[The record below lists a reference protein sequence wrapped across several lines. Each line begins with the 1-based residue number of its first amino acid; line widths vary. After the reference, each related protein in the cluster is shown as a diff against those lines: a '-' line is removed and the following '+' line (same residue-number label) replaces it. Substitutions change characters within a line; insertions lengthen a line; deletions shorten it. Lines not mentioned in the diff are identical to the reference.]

1 MMKRLTYALLLLL
14 LPTAVAAQVAT
25 QTPAER
31 IDEQVEQILSRLTIE
46 DKIGQLNQ
54 LDGRRD
60 VEQIKKEI
68 RQGTLSSIMNI
79 VDPAVTDEL
88 QRIAIEES
96 PSGIPLL
103 FARDVVHGFNTVL
116 PIPLGQA
123 ASWNDELIERASRNT
138 ALEATERGIR
148 WAFAPMMDIARDA
161 RWGRIAE
168 GFGEDTYMA
177 GRLATAVVR
186 GYQGESLSD
195 PTSMAACAKH
205 FVGYGDAE
213 GGRDYNTTS
222 IPPRTLRDVYL
233 PPFKACVDEG
243 CASIMTSFNDNDG
256 LPSTGNRWLLTELLR
271 EQWGFEGVVVSDWG
285 SVAGLIPHGVAAD
298 KKDAAEQCIVAGC
311 DVDMSSKSYLLYM
324 KELVE
329 SGEVPMEVLDNAVR
343 RVLRLKVELGL
354 FDHPYARK
362 SEQSDIYSEP
372 ILATAC
378 ELAEQSV
385 VMLKNEN
392 ATLPIAQSG
401 VKVLIVGPMAHAPY
415 DQLGTWT
422 LDGDKTHTVTPLTA
436 LRDEWGDKVEIEYLP
451 CLTHPRDNSTE
462 ELRNLR
468 KAARKADVVVAFV
481 GEEQMMSGEAHSL
494 SSLNLQGAQSAML
507 EEIAATGTPLVTVFM
522 AGRPLT
528 ISREVEISEAVL
540 YAWHPG
546 TMGGKALANI
556 LFGVTNPSGKLPVTF
571 PRNVGQIPIYYNHKH
586 TSHRAKGTEG
596 DLNKIPREAAQSVM
610 GHTSSYLDVAPSPL
624 FHFGYGLSYT
634 TFELSDIAIEKSAVT
649 ADDTIR
655 VSVVVTN
662 TGDVDGTEV
671 VQLYTGR
678 KTASVTQPMKE
689 LKDFQRVTLK
699 AGESR
704 KVEFEVPVSR
714 LAFHNRDMVLTTEP
728 GKYTLTI
735 GTSSQ
740 DGLKCYFKIVE

>member
-1 MMKRLTYALLLLL
+1 MKKFISLLLILSPLL
-14 LPTAVAAQVAT
+14 AFAQKTVD
-25 QTPAER
+25 QR
-31 IDEQVEQILSRLTIE
+31 VEEILSRMTIE
-46 DKIGQLNQ
+46 DKLGQLNQ
-54 LDGRRD
+54 MDGRRD
-60 VEQIKKEI
+60 IEKIKQEV
-68 RQGTLSSIMNI
+68 REGTLSSIMNI

-116 PIPLGQA
+116 PIPLGMA
-123 ASWNDELIERASRNT
+123 ASWDDELIEAAAHNT

-148 WAFAPMMDIARDA
+148 WAFAPMMDIARDP

-168 GFGEDTYMA
+168 SFGEDTYMA

-186 GYQGESLSD
+186 GYQGENLSD

-213 GGRDYNTTS
+213 GGRDYNTTF

-285 SVAGLIPHGVAAD
+285 SVAGLIPHGVSPD
-298 KKDAAEQCIVAGC
+298 KRDAAKQCIIAGC
-311 DVDMSSKSYLLYM
+311 DVDMSSRSYLLNM
-324 KELVE
+324 KDLIEK
-329 SGEVPMEVLDNAVR
+329 GEVDMAVLDEAVR
-343 RVLRLKVELGL
+343 RVLRLKVQLGL
-354 FDHPYARK
+354 FEHPYARK
-362 SEQSDIYSEP
+362 AAQSDIYSEP
-372 ILATAC
+372 VLETAC
-378 ELAEQSV
+378 RLAEESV
-385 VMLKNEN
+385 VMLKNDG
-392 ATLPIAQSG
+392 ALPVAQTTR
-401 VKVLIVGPMAHAPY
+401 KVLVVGPMADAAY
-415 DQLGTWT
+415 DQMGTWA
-422 LDGDKTHTVTPLTA
+422 LDGDKTHSVTPVA
-436 LRDEWGDKVEIEYLP
+436 AMRQDWGDKVEITYIP
-451 CLTHPRDNSTE
+451 CLTHPRDKSTAE
-462 ELRNLR
+462 FKQMV
-468 KAARKADVVVAFV
+468 KAAKKADIVVAFV

-494 SSLNLQGAQSAML
+494 SSLDLQGAQGQML
-507 EEIAATGTPLVTVFM
+507 EALAETDTPLVTVFM

-528 ISREVEISEAVL
+528 IERQVEISDAVL

-546 TMGGKALANI
+546 TMGGKALSNI
-556 LFGVTNPSGKLPVTF
+556 IFGAANPSGKLPVTF

-586 TSHRAKGTEG
+586 TSHIAKGTEG
-596 DLNKIPREAAQSVM
+596 NIDSIPREAYQSVM
-610 GHTSSYLDVAPSPL
+610 GHTSSYLDVAPTPL

-634 TFELSDIAIEKSAVT
+634 TFELSDIRIESTAVKP
-649 ADDTIR
+649 DGYIR
-655 VSVVVTN
+655 ASVVVTN
-662 TGDVDGTEV
+662 TGSREGTEV

-689 LKDFQRVTLK
+689 LKDFQRVSL
-699 AGESR
+699 APGESR

-714 LAFHNRDMVLTTEP
+714 LAFHNRDMVLAVEE
-728 GKYTLTI
+728 GKHTLTI
-735 GTSSQ
+735 GSDSQ
-740 DGLKCYFKIVE
+740 SGLKAYFKITK

>member
-1 MMKRLTYALLLLL
+1 MKKLISLLL
-14 LPTAVAAQVAT
+14 
-25 QTPAER
+25 
-31 IDEQVEQILSRLTIE
+31 ILSPLLAFAQKTVDERVEEILGRLTIE

-54 LDGRRD
+54 MDGRRD
-60 VEQIKKEI
+60 LEKIKEEV

-96 PSGIPLL
+96 PSHIPLL

-116 PIPLGQA
+116 PIPLGMA
-123 ASWNDELIERASRNT
+123 ASWDNELIEAAARNT
-138 ALEATERGIR
+138 ALEATEKGIR
-148 WAFAPMMDIARDA
+148 WAFAPMMDIARDP

-168 GFGEDTYMA
+168 SFGEDTYMA

-186 GYQGESLSD
+186 GYQGESLED
-195 PTSMAACAKH
+195 QTSMAACAKH

-233 PPFKACVDEG
+233 PPFKACVDDG

-271 EQWGFEGVVVSDWG
+271 EQWGFKGLVVSDWG
-285 SVAGLIPHGVAAD
+285 SVAGLIPHGVSPD
-298 KKDAAEQCIVAGC
+298 KRDAAKQCITAGC
-311 DVDMSSKSYLLYM
+311 DMDMSSRSYLLNM
-324 KELVE
+324 KDLVE
-329 SGEVPMEVLDNAVR
+329 KGEVDMAVLDEAVR
-343 RVLRLKVELGL
+343 RVLRLKMQLGL
-354 FDHPYARK
+354 FDKPYARK
-362 SEQSDIYSEP
+362 SATTDIYSEP
-372 ILATAC
+372 VLETSC
-378 ELAEQSV
+378 RLAEESV
-385 VMLKNEN
+385 VMLKNESV
-392 ATLPIAQSG
+392 LPIATTG
-401 VKVLIVGPMAHAPY
+401 KKVLVVGPMADAPY
-415 DQLGTWT
+415 DQMGTWA
-422 LDGDKTHTVTPLTA
+422 LDGDKTHTVTPIA
-436 LRDEWGDKVEIEYLP
+436 AMKQYWGDKAEITYIS
-451 CLTHPRDNSTE
+451 CLTHPRDKSE
-462 ELRNLR
+462 AEFKKMV
-468 KAARKADVVVAFV
+468 KAAKKADVVVAFV

-494 SSLNLQGAQSAML
+494 SSLDLHGAQSQML
-507 EEIAATGTPLVTVFM
+507 EALAATDTPLVTVFM

-528 ISREVEISEAVL
+528 IGRQVEISDAVL

-556 LFGVTNPSGKLPVTF
+556 IFGAANPSGKLPVTF

-596 DLNKIPREAAQSVM
+596 NLDSIPREAYQSVM

-634 TFELSDIAIEKSAVT
+634 TFELSDIALESKEVK
-649 ADDTIR
+649 ADGTIR
-655 VSVVVTN
+655 ASVVLTN
-662 TGDVDGTEV
+662 TGSYAGTEV

-689 LKDFQRVTLK
+689 LKDFQRVSL
-699 AGESR
+699 APGESR
-704 KVEFEVPVSR
+704 KVEFDVPVSR
-714 LAFHNRDMVLTTEP
+714 LAFHNRDMVLTVEE
-728 GKYTLTI
+728 GNYTLTI
-735 GTSSQ
+735 GADSQ
-740 DGLKCYFKIVE
+740 SGLKTYFKITK

>member
-1 MMKRLTYALLLLL
+1 MMKKLIAFVVMALPLF
-14 LPTAVAAQVAT
+14 AFAQKD
-25 QTPAER
+25 
-31 IDEQVEQILSRLTIE
+31 IDQRVEEIMAKMTIE

-54 LDGRRD
+54 MDGRRD
-60 VEQIKKEI
+60 LEQLKKEV
-68 RQGTLSSIMNI
+68 REGTLSSIMNI
-79 VDPAVTDEL
+79 VDPAVTNEL

-96 PSGIPLL
+96 PAGIPIL

-123 ASWNDELIERASRNT
+123 ASWDEELIEKASRNT

-168 GFGEDTYMA
+168 SFGEDTYMA

-186 GYQGESLSD
+186 GYQGNSLSD
-195 PTSMAACAKH
+195 QTSMAACAKH

-285 SVAGLIPHGVAAD
+285 SVAGLIPHGVAYD
-298 KKDAAEQCIVAGC
+298 KKDAAHQCIEAGC
-311 DVDMSSKSYLLYM
+311 DVDMSSRSYLLNL
-324 KELVE
+324 KELIE
-329 SGEVPMEVLDNAVR
+329 SGEVDMAVLDEAVR
-343 RVLRLKVELGL
+343 RVLRLKVALGL
-354 FDHPYARK
+354 FEQPYARTTEK
-362 SEQSDIYSEP
+362 SDIYSESV
-372 ILATAC
+372 LATAC
-378 ELAEQSV
+378 RLAEESV
-385 VMLKNEN
+385 VMLKNDGEV
-392 ATLPIAQSG
+392 LPILPEK
-401 VKVLIVGPMAHAPY
+401 VKRVLVVGPMADAPY
-415 DQLGTWT
+415 DQMGTWA
-422 LDGDKTHTVTPLTA
+422 LDGDKTHTVTPIA
-436 LRDEWGDKVEIEYLP
+436 AIREDWADRVEVDYIP
-451 CLTHPRDNSTE
+451 CLTHPRDRSTAE
-462 ELRNLR
+462 FARMQE
-468 KAARKADVVVAFV
+468 AARKADVVVAFV

-494 SSLNLQGAQSAML
+494 SSLDLQGAQGDML
-507 EEIAATGTPLVTVFM
+507 EALAEVDTPLVTVFM

-528 ISREVEISEAVL
+528 IARQVEISDAIL

-556 LFGVTNPSGKLPVTF
+556 LFGEVSPSGKLPATF

-596 DLNKIPREAAQSVM
+596 NLDSIPREAYQSVM

-624 FHFGYGLSYT
+624 FPFGYGLSYT
-634 TFELSDIAIEKSAVT
+634 TFELSDIKIEKSAVT
-649 ADDTIR
+649 PEESIK
-655 VSVVVTN
+655 VSVLLTN
-662 TGDVDGTEV
+662 TGRCEGTEV

-689 LKDFQRVTLK
+689 LKEFQRVTLG
-699 AGESR
+699 AGECR
-704 KVEFEVPVSR
+704 RVEFEVPVSR
-714 LAFHNRDMVLTTEP
+714 LAFHNRDMVLAVEE

-735 GTSSQ
+735 GTDSQ
-740 DGLKCYFKIVE
+740 TGLKTYFKITK

>member
-1 MMKRLTYALLLLL
+1 MINRMKRFITLILMV
-14 LPTAVAAQVAT
+14 LPVLMSAQ
-25 QTPAER
+25 ES
-31 IDEQVEQILSRLTIE
+31 IDERVEKILRGLTVE

-54 LDGRRD
+54 MDGRRD
-60 VEQIKKEI
+60 IEQIKKEV
-68 RQGTLSSIMNI
+68 REGTLGSIMNI
-79 VDPAVTDEL
+79 VDPSVTDEL

-96 PSGIPLL
+96 PSHIPLL

-116 PIPLGQA
+116 PIPLGMA
-123 ASWNDELIERASRNT
+123 ASWDEGLIEAAARNT
-138 ALEATERGIR
+138 ALEATEKGIR
-148 WAFAPMMDIARDA
+148 WAFAPMMDIARDP

-168 GFGEDTYMA
+168 SFGEDTYMA
-177 GRLATAVVR
+177 GRLASAVVR
-186 GYQGESLSD
+186 GYQGESLENQ
-195 PTSMAACAKH
+195 TSMAACAKH

-285 SVAGLIPHGVAAD
+285 SVAGLIPHGVSPD
-298 KKDAAEQCIVAGC
+298 KRDAAKQCIIAGC
-311 DVDMSSKSYLLYM
+311 DMDMSSRSYLLNM
-324 KELVE
+324 KDLIEK
-329 SGEVPMEVLDNAVR
+329 GEVDMAVLDEAVR
-343 RVLRLKVELGL
+343 RVLRLKMQLGL
-354 FDHPYARK
+354 FDKPYARK
-362 SEQSDIYSEP
+362 ASQSDIYSEP
-372 ILATAC
+372 VLATAC
-378 ELAEQSV
+378 RLAEESV
-385 VMLKNEN
+385 VMLKNDGV
-392 ATLPIAQSG
+392 LPLG
-401 VKVLIVGPMAHAPY
+401 ETVRRVLVVGPMADAPY
-415 DQLGTWT
+415 DQMGTWA
-422 LDGDKTHTVTPLTA
+422 LDGDKTHTVTPVAA
-436 LRDEWGDKVEIEYLP
+436 LEQGWGDKVEITYIP
-451 CLTHPRDNSTE
+451 CLTHPRDKSTAE
-462 ELRNLR
+462 FKKMA
-468 KAARKADVVVAFV
+468 KAAGKADVVVAFV

-494 SSLNLQGAQSAML
+494 SSLDLQGTQAEML
-507 EEIAATGTPLVTVFM
+507 EALAETGTPLITVFM

-528 ISREVEISEAVL
+528 IGRQVEISDAVL

-556 LFGVTNPSGKLPVTF
+556 IFGTVNPSGKLPVTF

-596 DLNKIPREAAQSVM
+596 NLDNIPREAPQSVM

-634 TFELSDIAIEKSAVT
+634 TFELSDITLEAKEVSAEGT
-649 ADDTIR
+649 LRA
-655 VSVVVTN
+655 SVVVTN
-662 TGDVDGTEV
+662 TGKREGTEV

-689 LKDFQRVTLK
+689 LKDFRRVSL
-699 AGESR
+699 APGESR

-714 LAFHNRDMVLTTEP
+714 LAFHNRDMVLAVEE
-728 GKYTLTI
+728 GNYTLTI
-735 GTSSQ
+735 GTDSQ
-740 DGLKCYFKIVE
+740 NGHRTYFKITNK

>member
-1 MMKRLTYALLLLL
+1 MKKLISLLLMACPLF
-14 LPTAVAAQVAT
+14 AFAQKTVD
-25 QTPAER
+25 ER
-31 IDEQVEQILSRLTIE
+31 VEEILGGMTIE

-54 LDGRRD
+54 MDGRRD
-60 VEQIKKEI
+60 IEKIKTEI

-88 QRIAIEES
+88 QRIAVEES
-96 PSGIPLL
+96 PSRIPIL

-116 PIPLGQA
+116 PIPLGMA
-123 ASWNDELIERASRNT
+123 ASWDDDLIEAASRNT
-138 ALEATERGIR
+138 ALEATEKGIR
-148 WAFAPMMDIARDA
+148 WAFAPMMDIARDP

-168 GFGEDTYMA
+168 SFGEDTYMA

-195 PTSMAACAKH
+195 QTSMAACAKH

-233 PPFKACVDEG
+233 PPFKACVDQG

-271 EQWGFEGVVVSDWG
+271 EQWGFDGVVVSDWG
-285 SVAGLIPHGVAAD
+285 SVAGLIPHGVAHD
-298 KKDAAEQCIVAGC
+298 RRDAAQQCIVAGC
-311 DVDMSSKSYLLYM
+311 DMDMSSRSYLMNL
-324 KELVE
+324 KDLIEK
-329 SGEVPMEVLDNAVR
+329 GEVDMAVLDEAVR
-343 RVLRLKVELGL
+343 HVLKLKIELGL
-354 FDHPYARK
+354 FEKPYARK
-362 SEQSDIYSEP
+362 TEKSDIYSEP
-372 ILATAC
+372 VLETAC
-378 ELAEQSV
+378 RLAEESV
-385 VMLKNEN
+385 VMLKNEG
-392 ATLPIAQSG
+392 ALPIG
-401 VKVLIVGPMAHAPY
+401 ETVGRILVVGPMADAAY
-415 DQLGTWT
+415 DQMGTWA
-422 LDGDKTHTVTPLTA
+422 LDGDKAHTVTPVAA
-436 LRDEWGDKVEIEYLP
+436 LRQMYGDKVEYIP
-451 CLTHPRDNSTE
+451 CLTHPRDKSASE
-462 ELRNLR
+462 FKRMA
-468 KAARKADVVVAFV
+468 KAARKADVVLAFV

-494 SSLNLQGAQSAML
+494 SSLDLQGAQAQML
-507 EEIAATGTPLVTVFM
+507 ETLASTGTPLVTVFL
-522 AGRPLT
+522 AGRPMT
-528 ISREVEISEAVL
+528 IAPQVEISDAVL

-556 LFGVTNPSGKLPVTF
+556 ISGAVNPSGKLPVTF

-586 TSHRAKGTEG
+586 TSHIAKGTEG
-596 DLNKIPREAAQSVM
+596 NLDNIPREGRQSVM

-634 TFELSDIAIEKSAVT
+634 TFELSDAQIESTTVT
-649 ADDTIR
+649 PDGHIR
-655 VSVVVTN
+655 ASVVVKN
-662 TGDVDGTEV
+662 TGNREGTEI

-689 LKDFQRVTLK
+689 LKDFKRVTL
-699 AGESR
+699 APGESR

-714 LAFHNRDMVLTTEP
+714 LAFHNRDMVLAVEE

-735 GTSSQ
+735 GTDCQ
-740 DGLKCYFKIVE
+740 NGLKKYFKIINNN

>member
-1 MMKRLTYALLLLL
+1 M
-14 LPTAVAAQVAT
+14 
-25 QTPAER
+25 
-31 IDEQVEQILSRLTIE
+31 TIE

-54 LDGRRD
+54 MDGRRD
-60 VEQIKKEI
+60 IEKIKAEI

-88 QRIAIEES
+88 QRIAVEES
-96 PSGIPLL
+96 PSRIPIL

-116 PIPLGQA
+116 PIPLGMA
-123 ASWNDELIERASRNT
+123 ASWDDELIEAAARNT

-148 WAFAPMMDIARDA
+148 WAFAPMMDIARDP

-168 GFGEDTYMA
+168 SFGEDTYMA

-186 GYQGESLSD
+186 GYQGKSLAD
-195 PTSMAACAKH
+195 QTSMAACAKH

-233 PPFKACVDEG
+233 PPFKACVDQG

-271 EQWGFEGVVVSDWG
+271 EQWGFDGVVVSDWG
-285 SVAGLIPHGVAAD
+285 SVAGLIPHGVAHD
-298 KKDAAEQCIVAGC
+298 KRDAAHQCIIAGC
-311 DVDMSSKSYLLYM
+311 DVDMSSRSYLLNL
-324 KELVE
+324 KDLIEK
-329 SGEVPMEVLDNAVR
+329 GEVDVAVLDEAVR
-343 RVLRLKVELGL
+343 RVLRLKMQLGI
-354 FDHPYARK
+354 FDQPYARK
-362 SEQSDIYSEP
+362 AERSDIYSESV
-372 ILATAC
+372 LETAC
-378 ELAEQSV
+378 RLAEESV
-385 VMLKNEN
+385 VMLKNDN
-392 ATLPIAQSG
+392 ALPIEG
-401 VKVLIVGPMAHAPY
+401 TVRKVLVVGPMADAPY
-415 DQLGTWT
+415 DQLGTWA
-422 LDGDKTHTVTPLTA
+422 LDGDKTRTVTPINA
-436 LRDEWGDKVEIEYLP
+436 LREDWGDKVEIIYIP
-451 CLTHPRDNSTE
+451 CLTHPRDNSTSE
-462 ELRNLR
+462 FRNMV

-494 SSLNLQGAQSAML
+494 SSLDLQGAQGAML
-507 EEIAATGTPLVTVFM
+507 EALAQTDTPLVTVFM

-528 ISREVEISEAVL
+528 IAREMEISDAVL

-556 LFGVTNPSGKLPVTF
+556 LFGVVNPSGKLPVSF
-571 PRNVGQIPIYYNHKH
+571 PRNVGQIPVYYNHKH
-586 TSHRAKGTEG
+586 TSHIAKGTEG
-596 DLNKIPREAAQSVM
+596 DINKIPREAPQSVM

-624 FHFGYGLSYT
+624 FCFGYGLSYT
-634 TFELSDIAIEKSAVT
+634 TFELSDIQIESTSVKPDGYVRA
-649 ADDTIR
+649 
-655 VSVVVTN
+655 SVVVKN
-662 TGDVDGTEV
+662 TGSREGTEI

-689 LKDFQRVTLK
+689 LKDFKRVTL
-699 AGESR
+699 APGESS

-714 LAFHNRDMVLTTEP
+714 LAFHNRDMVLAVEE

-735 GTSSQ
+735 GTDSQ
-740 DGLKCYFKIVE
+740 NGLKTYFKITE

>member
-1 MMKRLTYALLLLL
+1 MKRFITMMLMALPVLMN
-14 LPTAVAAQVAT
+14 AQ
-25 QTPAER
+25 ES
-31 IDEQVEQILSRLTIE
+31 IDQRVEDILGKMTIE

-60 VEQIKKEI
+60 IEAIKQEV
-68 RQGTLSSIMNI
+68 REGTLGSIMNI

-116 PIPLGQA
+116 PIPLGMA
-123 ASWNDELIERASRNT
+123 ASWDRELIEAAARNT
-138 ALEATERGIR
+138 ALEATEKGIR
-148 WAFAPMMDIARDA
+148 WAFAPMMDIARDP

-168 GFGEDTYMA
+168 SFGEDTYMA
-177 GRLATAVVR
+177 GALATAVVR
-186 GYQGESLSD
+186 GYQGEDLSD

-213 GGRDYNTTS
+213 GGRDYNTTF

-285 SVAGLIPHGVAAD
+285 SVAGLIPHGVSPD
-298 KKDAAEQCIVAGC
+298 KRDAAKQCIIAGC
-311 DVDMSSKSYLLYM
+311 DMDMSSKSYLLHM
-324 KELVE
+324 KDLIEK
-329 SGEVPMEVLDNAVR
+329 GEVDMAVLDEAVR
-343 RVLRLKVELGL
+343 RVLRLKVQLGL
-354 FDHPYARK
+354 FNHPYARK
-362 SEQSDIYSEP
+362 AAQSDIYSEP
-372 ILATAC
+372 VLETAC
-378 ELAEQSV
+378 KLAEESIV
-385 VMLKNEN
+385 LLKNEGS
-392 ATLPIAQSG
+392 LPFGES
-401 VKVLIVGPMAHAPY
+401 VRKVLIVGPMADAPY
-415 DQLGTWT
+415 DQMGTWT
-422 LDGDKTHTVTPLTA
+422 LDGDKTHTVTPIMA
-436 LRDEWGDKVEIEYLP
+436 LREGWADKVEIEYIP
-451 CLTHPRDNSTE
+451 CLTHPRDKSDAE
-462 ELRNLR
+462 FKKIA

-494 SSLNLQGAQSAML
+494 SSLDLQGAQAEML
-507 EEIAATGTPLVTVFM
+507 EVLAETETPLVTVFM

-528 ISREVEISEAVL
+528 IGRQVEISDAVL

-586 TSHRAKGTEG
+586 TSHKAKGTEG
-596 DLNKIPREAAQSVM
+596 NLDNIPREAAQSVM
-610 GHTSSYLDVAPSPL
+610 GHTSSYLDVAPTPL
-624 FHFGYGLSYT
+624 FHFGYGLSFT
-634 TFELSDIAIEKSAVT
+634 NFELSDIVLETKEVQ
-649 ADDTIR
+649 ADGYIR
-655 VSVVVTN
+655 ASVVVTN
-662 TGDVDGTEV
+662 TGSREGTEV
-671 VQLYTGR
+671 VQFYTGR

-689 LKDFQRVTLK
+689 LKDFKRVTL
-699 AGESR
+699 APGESR

-714 LAFHNRDMVLTTEP
+714 LAFHNRDLILGIEK
-728 GKYTLTI
+728 GNYTLTI
-735 GTSSQ
+735 GTDSQ
-740 DGLKCYFKIVE
+740 SGLRTYFKITE

>member
-1 MMKRLTYALLLLL
+1 MALPVLMN
-14 LPTAVAAQVAT
+14 AQ
-25 QTPAER
+25 ES
-31 IDEQVEQILSRLTIE
+31 IDQRVEEILGKMTIE

-60 VEQIKKEI
+60 IEAIKQEV
-68 RQGTLSSIMNI
+68 REGTLGSIMNI

-116 PIPLGQA
+116 PIPLGMA
-123 ASWNDELIERASRNT
+123 ASWDRELIEAAARNT
-138 ALEATERGIR
+138 ALEATEKGIR
-148 WAFAPMMDIARDA
+148 WAFAPMMDIARDP

-168 GFGEDTYMA
+168 SFGEDTYMA
-177 GRLATAVVR
+177 GALATAVVR
-186 GYQGESLSD
+186 GYQGEDLSD

-213 GGRDYNTTS
+213 GGRDYNTTF

-285 SVAGLIPHGVAAD
+285 SVAGLIPHGVSPD
-298 KKDAAEQCIVAGC
+298 KRDAARQCIIAGC
-311 DVDMSSKSYLLYM
+311 DMDMSSKSYLLHM
-324 KELVE
+324 KDLIEK
-329 SGEVPMEVLDNAVR
+329 GEVDMAVLDEAVR
-343 RVLRLKVELGL
+343 RVLRLKVQLGL

-362 SEQSDIYSEP
+362 AAQSDIYSEP
-372 ILATAC
+372 VLETAC
-378 ELAEQSV
+378 KLAEESIV
-385 VMLKNEN
+385 LLKNEGS
-392 ATLPIAQSG
+392 LPFGES
-401 VKVLIVGPMAHAPY
+401 VRKVLIVGPMADAPY
-415 DQLGTWT
+415 DQMGTWT
-422 LDGDKTHTVTPLTA
+422 LDGDKTHTVTPIMA
-436 LRDEWGDKVEIEYLP
+436 LREGWADKVEIEYIP
-451 CLTHPRDNSTE
+451 CLTHPRDKSDAE
-462 ELRNLR
+462 FKKIA

-494 SSLNLQGAQSAML
+494 SSLDLQGAQAEML
-507 EEIAATGTPLVTVFM
+507 EVLAETETPLVTVFM

-528 ISREVEISEAVL
+528 IGRQVEISDAVL

-586 TSHRAKGTEG
+586 TSHKAKGTEG
-596 DLNKIPREAAQSVM
+596 NLDNIPREAAQSVM
-610 GHTSSYLDVAPSPL
+610 GHTSSYLDVAPTPL
-624 FHFGYGLSYT
+624 FHFGYGLSFT
-634 TFELSDIAIEKSAVT
+634 NFELSDIVLETKEVQ
-649 ADDTIR
+649 ADGYIR
-655 VSVVVTN
+655 ASVVVTN
-662 TGDVDGTEV
+662 TGSREGTEV
-671 VQLYTGR
+671 VQFYTGR

-689 LKDFQRVTLK
+689 LKDFKRVTL
-699 AGESR
+699 APGESR

-714 LAFHNRDMVLTTEP
+714 LAFHNRDLILGIEK
-728 GKYTLTI
+728 GNYTLTI
-735 GTSSQ
+735 GTDSQ
-740 DGLKCYFKIVE
+740 SGLRTYFKITE

>member
-1 MMKRLTYALLLLL
+1 MKKLISLLLMACPLF
-14 LPTAVAAQVAT
+14 AFAQKTVD
-25 QTPAER
+25 ER
-31 IDEQVEQILSRLTIE
+31 VEEILGGMTIE

-54 LDGRRD
+54 MDGRRD
-60 VEQIKKEI
+60 IEKIKTEI

-88 QRIAIEES
+88 QRIAVEES
-96 PSGIPLL
+96 PSRIPIL

-116 PIPLGQA
+116 PIPLGMA
-123 ASWNDELIERASRNT
+123 ASWDDDLIEAASRNT
-138 ALEATERGIR
+138 ALEATEKGIR
-148 WAFAPMMDIARDA
+148 WAFAPMMDIARDP

-168 GFGEDTYMA
+168 SFGEDTYMA

-195 PTSMAACAKH
+195 QTSMAACAKH

-233 PPFKACVDEG
+233 PPFKACVDQG

-271 EQWGFEGVVVSDWG
+271 EQWGFDGVVVSDWG
-285 SVAGLIPHGVAAD
+285 SVAGLIPHGVAHD
-298 KKDAAEQCIVAGC
+298 RRDAAQQCIVAGC
-311 DVDMSSKSYLLYM
+311 DMDMSSRSYLMNL
-324 KELVE
+324 KDLIEK
-329 SGEVPMEVLDNAVR
+329 GEVDMAVLDEAVR
-343 RVLRLKVELGL
+343 HVLKLKIELGL
-354 FDHPYARK
+354 FEKPYARK
-362 SEQSDIYSEP
+362 TEKSDIYSEP
-372 ILATAC
+372 VLETAC
-378 ELAEQSV
+378 RLAEESV
-385 VMLKNEN
+385 VMLKNEG
-392 ATLPIAQSG
+392 ALPIG
-401 VKVLIVGPMAHAPY
+401 ETVGRILVVGPMADAAY
-415 DQLGTWT
+415 DQMGTWA
-422 LDGDKTHTVTPLTA
+422 LDGDKAHTVTPVAA
-436 LRDEWGDKVEIEYLP
+436 LRQMYGDKVEYIP
-451 CLTHPRDNSTE
+451 CLTHPRDKSASE
-462 ELRNLR
+462 FKRMA
-468 KAARKADVVVAFV
+468 KAARKADVVLAFV

-494 SSLNLQGAQSAML
+494 SSLDLQGAQAQML
-507 EEIAATGTPLVTVFM
+507 ETLASTGTPLVTVFL
-522 AGRPLT
+522 AGRPMT
-528 ISREVEISEAVL
+528 IAPQVEISDAVL

-556 LFGVTNPSGKLPVTF
+556 ISGAVNPSGKLPVTF

-586 TSHRAKGTEG
+586 TSHIAKGTEG
-596 DLNKIPREAAQSVM
+596 NLDNIPREGRQSVM

-634 TFELSDIAIEKSAVT
+634 TFELSDAQIESTTVT
-649 ADDTIR
+649 PDGHIR
-655 VSVVVTN
+655 ASVVVKN
-662 TGDVDGTEV
+662 IGSREGTEV

-689 LKDFQRVTLK
+689 LKDFKRVTL
-699 AGESR
+699 APGESR

-714 LAFHNRDMVLTTEP
+714 LAFHNRDMVLAVEE

-735 GTSSQ
+735 GTDCQ
-740 DGLKCYFKIVE
+740 NGLKKYFKIINNN

>member
-1 MMKRLTYALLLLL
+1 MKKILVSILTL
-14 LPTAVAAQVAT
+14 LPLLAFAQKEVD
-25 QTPAER
+25 QR
-31 IDEQVEQILSRLTIE
+31 VEEILSKMTLK

-54 LDGRRD
+54 MDGRRD
-60 VEQIKKEI
+60 VEKIKQEV
-68 RQGTLSSIMNI
+68 REGTLSSIMNI
-79 VDPAVTDEL
+79 VDPAVTNEL

-96 PSGIPLL
+96 PAGIPLL

-123 ASWNDELIERASRNT
+123 ASWDEELIEQASRNT

-168 GFGEDTYMA
+168 SFGEDTYMS
-177 GRLATAVVR
+177 GRLASAVVR
-186 GYQGESLSD
+186 GYQGSSLSEQ
-195 PTSMAACAKH
+195 TSMAACAKH

-285 SVAGLIPHGVAAD
+285 SVAGLIPHGVAHD
-298 KKDAAEQCIVAGC
+298 KRDAAHQCIEAGC
-311 DVDMSSKSYLLYM
+311 DVDMSSRSYLQNL
-324 KELVE
+324 EDLIAE
-329 SGEVPMEVLDNAVR
+329 GEVDMEVLDEAVR
-343 RVLRLKVELGL
+343 RVLRLKVALGL
-354 FDHPYARK
+354 FEQPYARTAEK
-362 SEQSDIYSEP
+362 SDIYSESV
-372 ILATAC
+372 LNTAC
-378 ELAEQSV
+378 RLAEESV
-385 VMLKNEN
+385 VMLKNEGSV
-392 ATLPIAQSG
+392 LPILPES
-401 VKVLIVGPMAHAPY
+401 VKRVLVVGPMADAPY
-415 DQLGTWT
+415 DQMGTWA
-422 LDGDKTHTVTPLTA
+422 LDGDKTHTVTPIMA
-436 LRDEWGDKVEIEYLP
+436 LREEWADKVEIEYLP
-451 CLTHPRDNSTE
+451 VLTHPRDKSTAE
-462 ELRNLR
+462 FEKMQN
-468 KAARKADVVVAFV
+468 AARKADVVVAFV

-494 SSLNLQGAQSAML
+494 SSLDLQGAQGEML
-507 EEIAATGTPLVTVFM
+507 EALAEVDTPLVTVFM

-528 ISREVEISEAVL
+528 IARQVEISDAIL

-556 LFGVTNPSGKLPVTF
+556 LFGKANPSGKLPVTF

-596 DLNKIPREAAQSVM
+596 NLDNIPREAYQSVM

-634 TFELSDIAIEKSAVT
+634 TFELSDIKIESTAVKPE
-649 ADDTIR
+649 DNIR
-655 VSVVVTN
+655 VSVVLTN
-662 TGDVDGTEV
+662 TGSVEGTEV

-689 LKDFQRVTLK
+689 LKDFQRVRLA

-704 KVEFEVPVSR
+704 RVEFEVPVSR
-714 LAFHNRDMVLTTEP
+714 LAFHNRDMVLAVEE

-735 GTSSQ
+735 GTDSQ
-740 DGLKCYFKIVE
+740 TGLKTYFKITK

>member
-1 MMKRLTYALLLLL
+1 MKKLISLLLIACPLF
-14 LPTAVAAQVAT
+14 AFAQNT
-25 QTPAER
+25 
-31 IDEQVEQILSRLTIE
+31 IDERVEEILGRMTIE

-54 LDGRRD
+54 MDGRRD
-60 VEQIKKEI
+60 IEKIKAEI

-88 QRIAIEES
+88 QRIAVEES
-96 PSGIPLL
+96 PSRIPIL

-116 PIPLGQA
+116 PIPLGMA
-123 ASWNDELIERASRNT
+123 ASWDDELIEAAARNT

-148 WAFAPMMDIARDA
+148 WAFAPMVDIARDP

-168 GFGEDTYMA
+168 SFGEDTYMA

-186 GYQGESLSD
+186 GYQGKSLTD
-195 PTSMAACAKH
+195 QTSMAACAKH

-233 PPFKACVDEG
+233 PPFKACVDQG

-271 EQWGFEGVVVSDWG
+271 EQWGFDGVVVSDWG
-285 SVAGLIPHGVAAD
+285 SVAGLIPHGVAHD
-298 KKDAAEQCIVAGC
+298 KRDAAHQCIIAGC
-311 DVDMSSKSYLLYM
+311 DVDMSSRSYLLNL
-324 KELVE
+324 KDLIEK
-329 SGEVPMEVLDNAVR
+329 GEVDVAVLDEAVR
-343 RVLRLKVELGL
+343 RVLRLKMQLGL
-354 FDHPYARK
+354 FDQPYARK
-362 SEQSDIYSEP
+362 TERSDIYSEP
-372 ILATAC
+372 VLETAC
-378 ELAEQSV
+378 RLAEESV
-385 VMLKNEN
+385 VMLKNDN
-392 ATLPIAQSG
+392 ALPIEG
-401 VKVLIVGPMAHAPY
+401 TVRKVLVVGPMADAPY
-415 DQLGTWT
+415 DQLGTWA
-422 LDGDKTHTVTPLTA
+422 LDGDKTRTVTPINA
-436 LRDEWGDKVEIEYLP
+436 LREDWGDKVEIIYIP
-451 CLTHPRDNSTE
+451 CLTHPRDNSTSE
-462 ELRNLR
+462 FRNMV

-494 SSLNLQGAQSAML
+494 SSLDLQGAQGAML
-507 EEIAATGTPLVTVFM
+507 EALAQTDTPLVTVFM

-528 ISREVEISEAVL
+528 IAREMEISDAVL

-556 LFGVTNPSGKLPVTF
+556 LFGVVNPSGKLPVSF

-586 TSHRAKGTEG
+586 TSHIAKGTEG
-596 DLNKIPREAAQSVM
+596 DINKIPREAPQSVM

-624 FHFGYGLSYT
+624 FCFGYGLSYT
-634 TFELSDIAIEKSAVT
+634 TFELSDIQIESTSVKPDGYVRA
-649 ADDTIR
+649 
-655 VSVVVTN
+655 SVVVKN
-662 TGDVDGTEV
+662 TGSREGTEI

-689 LKDFQRVTLK
+689 LKDFKRVTL
-699 AGESR
+699 APGESS

-714 LAFHNRDMVLTTEP
+714 LAFHNRDMVLAVEE

-735 GTSSQ
+735 GTDSQ
-740 DGLKCYFKIVE
+740 NGLKTYFKITE

>member
-1 MMKRLTYALLLLL
+1 MKKLISLLLMACPLF
-14 LPTAVAAQVAT
+14 AFAQKTVD
-25 QTPAER
+25 ER
-31 IDEQVEQILSRLTIE
+31 VEEILGGMTIE

-54 LDGRRD
+54 MDGRRD
-60 VEQIKKEI
+60 IEKIKTEI

-88 QRIAIEES
+88 QRIAVEES
-96 PSGIPLL
+96 PSRIPIL

-116 PIPLGQA
+116 PVPLGMA
-123 ASWNDELIERASRNT
+123 ASWDDDLIEAASRNT
-138 ALEATERGIR
+138 ALEATEKGIR
-148 WAFAPMMDIARDA
+148 WAFAPMMDIARDP

-168 GFGEDTYMA
+168 SFGEDTYMA

-195 PTSMAACAKH
+195 QTSMAACAKH

-233 PPFKACVDEG
+233 PPFKACVDQG

-271 EQWGFEGVVVSDWG
+271 EQWGFDGVVVSDWG
-285 SVAGLIPHGVAAD
+285 SVAGLIPHGVAYD
-298 KKDAAEQCIVAGC
+298 KRDAAQQCIVAGC
-311 DVDMSSKSYLLYM
+311 DMDMSSRSYLMNL
-324 KELVE
+324 KDLIEK
-329 SGEVPMEVLDNAVR
+329 GEVDMAVLDEAVR
-343 RVLRLKVELGL
+343 RVLKLKIELGL
-354 FDHPYARK
+354 FEKPYARK
-362 SEQSDIYSEP
+362 SEKSDIYSEP
-372 ILATAC
+372 VLETAC
-378 ELAEQSV
+378 RLAEESV
-385 VMLKNEN
+385 VMLKNEG
-392 ATLPIAQSG
+392 ALPIG
-401 VKVLIVGPMAHAPY
+401 ETVGRILITGPMADAAY
-415 DQLGTWT
+415 DQMGTWA
-422 LDGDKTHTVTPLTA
+422 LDGDKTHTVTPVAA
-436 LRDEWGDKVEIEYLP
+436 LREVYGDKVEYIP
-451 CLTHPRDNSTE
+451 CLTHPRDKSTSE
-462 ELRNLR
+462 FKRMA
-468 KAARKADVVVAFV
+468 KAARKADVVLAFV

-494 SSLNLQGAQSAML
+494 SSLDLQGAQAQML
-507 EEIAATGTPLVTVFM
+507 ETLASTGTPLVTVFL
-522 AGRPLT
+522 AGRPMT
-528 ISREVEISEAVL
+528 IAPQVEISDAVL

-556 LFGVTNPSGKLPVTF
+556 ISGAVNHSGKLPVTF

-586 TSHRAKGTEG
+586 TSHIAKGTEG
-596 DLNKIPREAAQSVM
+596 NLDNIPREGRQSVM

-634 TFELSDIAIEKSAVT
+634 TFELSDAQIESTAVT
-649 ADDTIR
+649 PDVHIR
-655 VSVVVTN
+655 ASVVVKN
-662 TGDVDGTEV
+662 TGNREGTEI

-689 LKDFQRVTLK
+689 LKDFKRVTL
-699 AGESR
+699 APGESR

-714 LAFHNRDMVLTTEP
+714 LAFHNRDMVLAVEE

-735 GTSSQ
+735 GTDCQ
-740 DGLKCYFKIVE
+740 NGLKKYFKIINND

>member
-1 MMKRLTYALLLLL
+1 MKKLISLLLMACPLF
-14 LPTAVAAQVAT
+14 AFAQKTVD
-25 QTPAER
+25 ER
-31 IDEQVEQILSRLTIE
+31 VEEILGGMTIE

-54 LDGRRD
+54 MDGRRD
-60 VEQIKKEI
+60 IEKIKTEI

-88 QRIAIEES
+88 QRIAVEES
-96 PSGIPLL
+96 PSRIPIL

-116 PIPLGQA
+116 PIPLGMA
-123 ASWNDELIERASRNT
+123 ASWDDDLIEAASRNT
-138 ALEATERGIR
+138 ALEATEKGIR
-148 WAFAPMMDIARDA
+148 WAFAPMMDIARDP

-168 GFGEDTYMA
+168 SFGEDTYMA

-195 PTSMAACAKH
+195 QTSMAACAKH

-233 PPFKACVDEG
+233 PPFKACVDQG

-271 EQWGFEGVVVSDWG
+271 EQWGFDGVVVSDWG
-285 SVAGLIPHGVAAD
+285 SVAGLIPHGVAHD
-298 KKDAAEQCIVAGC
+298 RRDAAQQCIVAGC
-311 DVDMSSKSYLLYM
+311 DMDMSSRSYLMNL
-324 KELVE
+324 KDLIEK
-329 SGEVPMEVLDNAVR
+329 GEVDMAVLDEAVR
-343 RVLRLKVELGL
+343 RVLKLKIELGL
-354 FDHPYARK
+354 FEKPYARTTEK
-362 SEQSDIYSEP
+362 SDIYSEP
-372 ILATAC
+372 VLETAC
-378 ELAEQSV
+378 RLAEESV
-385 VMLKNEN
+385 VMLKNEG
-392 ATLPIAQSG
+392 ALPIG
-401 VKVLIVGPMAHAPY
+401 ETVGRILITGPMADAAY
-415 DQLGTWT
+415 DQMGTWA
-422 LDGDKTHTVTPLTA
+422 LDGDKTHTVTPVAA
-436 LRDEWGDKVEIEYLP
+436 LREVYGDKVEYIP
-451 CLTHPRDNSTE
+451 CLTHPRDKSTSE
-462 ELRNLR
+462 FKRMA
-468 KAARKADVVVAFV
+468 KAARKADVVLAFV

-494 SSLNLQGAQSAML
+494 SSLDLQGAQAQML
-507 EEIAATGTPLVTVFM
+507 ETLASTGTPLVTVFL
-522 AGRPLT
+522 AGRPMT
-528 ISREVEISEAVL
+528 IAPQVEISDAVL

-556 LFGVTNPSGKLPVTF
+556 ISGAVNPSGKLPVTF

-586 TSHRAKGTEG
+586 TSHIAKGTEG
-596 DLNKIPREAAQSVM
+596 NLDNIPREGRQSVM

-634 TFELSDIAIEKSAVT
+634 TFELSDAQIESTAVT
-649 ADDTIR
+649 PDGHIR
-655 VSVVVTN
+655 ASVVVKN
-662 TGDVDGTEV
+662 IGSREGTEV

-689 LKDFQRVTLK
+689 LKDFKRVTL
-699 AGESR
+699 APGESR

-714 LAFHNRDMVLTTEP
+714 LAFHNRDMVLAVEE

-735 GTSSQ
+735 GTDCQ
-740 DGLKCYFKIVE
+740 NGLKKYFKIINND

>member
-1 MMKRLTYALLLLL
+1 M
-14 LPTAVAAQVAT
+14 
-25 QTPAER
+25 
-31 IDEQVEQILSRLTIE
+31 TIE

-54 LDGRRD
+54 MDGRRD
-60 VEQIKKEI
+60 IEKVKQEVRE
-68 RQGTLSSIMNI
+68 GTLSSIMNI

-96 PSGIPLL
+96 PSRIPIL

-116 PIPLGQA
+116 PIPLGMA
-123 ASWNDELIERASRNT
+123 ASWDDDLIEAAARNT
-138 ALEATERGIR
+138 AQEATEKGIR

-168 GFGEDTYMA
+168 SFGEDTYMA

-195 PTSMAACAKH
+195 QTSMAACAKH

-233 PPFKACVDEG
+233 PPFKACVDQG

-271 EQWGFEGVVVSDWG
+271 EQWGFDGVVVSDWG
-285 SVAGLIPHGVAAD
+285 SVAGLIPHGVAHD
-298 KKDAAEQCIVAGC
+298 KRDAAQQCIVAGC
-311 DVDMSSKSYLLYM
+311 DMDMSSRSYLLNL
-324 KELVE
+324 KDLIEK
-329 SGEVPMEVLDNAVR
+329 GEVDMAVLDEAVR
-343 RVLRLKVELGL
+343 RVLKLKVELGL
-354 FDHPYARK
+354 FEKPYARK
-362 SEQSDIYSEP
+362 AEKSDIYSEAV
-372 ILATAC
+372 LETAC
-378 ELAEQSV
+378 RLAEESV
-385 VMLKNEN
+385 VMLKNEGV
-392 ATLPIAQSG
+392 LPLGEG
-401 VKVLIVGPMAHAPY
+401 VNKILVVGPMADAAY
-415 DQLGTWT
+415 DQMGTWA
-422 LDGDKTHTVTPLTA
+422 LDGDKTHTVTPVAA
-436 LRDEWGDKVEIEYLP
+436 LREMYGDKVEYIP
-451 CLTHPRDNSTE
+451 CLTHPRDKSTSE
-462 ELRNLR
+462 FKRLA
-468 KAARKADVVVAFV
+468 KAARKADVVLAFV

-494 SSLNLQGAQSAML
+494 SSLDLQGAQAQML
-507 EEIAATGTPLVTVFM
+507 ETLAATGTPLVTVFL
-522 AGRPLT
+522 AGRPMT
-528 ISREVEISEAVL
+528 IARQVEISDAIL

-556 LFGVTNPSGKLPVTF
+556 ISGAVNPSGKLPVTF

-596 DLNKIPREAAQSVM
+596 NLDNIPREGRQSVM

-634 TFELSDIAIEKSAVT
+634 TFELSDAQIESTAVT
-649 ADDTIR
+649 PDGYIR
-655 VSVVVTN
+655 ASVVVKN
-662 TGDVDGTEV
+662 TGSREGTEI

-689 LKDFQRVTLK
+689 LKDFKRVTL
-699 AGESR
+699 APGESR

-714 LAFHNRDMVLTTEP
+714 LAFHNRDMVLAVEE

-735 GTSSQ
+735 GTDSQ
-740 DGLKCYFKIVE
+740 SGLKKYFKITNNN

>member
-1 MMKRLTYALLLLL
+1 MKKLIAFVVMALPLF
-14 LPTAVAAQVAT
+14 AFAQKD
-25 QTPAER
+25 
-31 IDEQVEQILSRLTIE
+31 IDQRVEEIMAKMTIE

-54 LDGRRD
+54 MDGRRD
-60 VEQIKKEI
+60 LEQIKKEV
-68 RQGTLSSIMNI
+68 REGTLSSIMNI
-79 VDPAVTDEL
+79 VDPAVTNEL

-96 PSGIPLL
+96 PAGIPLL

-123 ASWNDELIERASRNT
+123 ASWDEELIEKASRNT

-168 GFGEDTYMA
+168 SFGEDTYMA

-186 GYQGESLSD
+186 GYQGNSLSD
-195 PTSMAACAKH
+195 QTSMAACAKH

-285 SVAGLIPHGVAAD
+285 SVAGLIPHGVAYD
-298 KKDAAEQCIVAGC
+298 KRDAAHQCIEAGC
-311 DVDMSSKSYLLYM
+311 DVDMSSRSYLLNL
-324 KELVE
+324 KELIE
-329 SGEVPMEVLDNAVR
+329 SGEVDMAVLDEAVR
-343 RVLRLKVELGL
+343 RVLRLKVALGL
-354 FDHPYARK
+354 FEQPYARTTEK
-362 SEQSDIYSEP
+362 SDIYSESV
-372 ILATAC
+372 LATAC
-378 ELAEQSV
+378 RLAEESV
-385 VMLKNEN
+385 VMLKNEGEV
-392 ATLPIAQSG
+392 LPLLPEK
-401 VKVLIVGPMAHAPY
+401 VKRVLVVGPMADAPY
-415 DQLGTWT
+415 DQMGTWA
-422 LDGDKTHTVTPLTA
+422 LDGDKTHTVTPIA
-436 LRDEWGDKVEIEYLP
+436 AIREDWAKKVEIDYIP
-451 CLTHPRDNSTE
+451 CLTHPRDRSTAE
-462 ELRNLR
+462 FARMQE
-468 KAARKADVVVAFV
+468 AARKADVVVAFV

-494 SSLNLQGAQSAML
+494 SSLDLQGAQGDML
-507 EEIAATGTPLVTVFM
+507 EALAEVETPLVTVFM

-528 ISREVEISEAVL
+528 IARQVEISDAIL

-556 LFGVTNPSGKLPVTF
+556 LFGEVSPSGKLPATF

-596 DLNKIPREAAQSVM
+596 NLDSIPREAYQSVM

-624 FHFGYGLSYT
+624 FPFGYGLSYT
-634 TFELSDIAIEKSAVT
+634 TFELSDIKIEKTAVT
-649 ADDTIR
+649 PDESIK
-655 VSVVVTN
+655 VSVLLTN
-662 TGDVDGTEV
+662 TGRREGTEV

-689 LKDFQRVTLK
+689 LKEFQRVTLG
-699 AGESR
+699 AGECR
-704 KVEFEVPVSR
+704 RVEFEVPVSR
-714 LAFHNRDMVLTTEP
+714 LAFHNRDMVLAVEE

-735 GTSSQ
+735 GTDSQ
-740 DGLKCYFKIVE
+740 TGLKTYFKITK